1 MLQEE
6 RLEAI
11 VRIVNENYSITN
23 QELAEL
29 TDSSPST
36 IRRDVTEL
44 ASRGLIIKVHGG
56 AMAASDS
63 TFASDSRM
71 SERRTKNAEAKQKI
85 AAYAAKLIKP
95 GDVVY
100 IDAGT
105 TTEILADLIT
115 EKDAVYV
122 TNAVSHAVKLAS
134 KGFTVHVIGGMLKPV
149 TEAVVGGEAVVSL
162 RKFNFSLGFFG
173 ANGISS
179 GAGITT
185 PDINEAV
192 VKEQA
197 VDCCNRCY
205 VLVDSSKLDK
215 VSTVRFADPD
225 DVIIITEK
233 ITAACKGCQLEVAQ

>member
-1 MLQEE
+1 MLPEE
-6 RLEAI
+6 RLAAI
-11 VRIVNENYSITN
+11 VQIVNDNRSMTN
-23 QELAEL
+23 QELADL
-29 TDSSPST
+29 TDSSLST

-44 ASRGLIIKVHGG
+44 ASRGMVVKVHGG
-56 AMAASDS
+56 AMSVSDQTYAA
-63 TFASDSRM
+63 DSRV
-71 SERRTKNAEAKQKI
+71 SERRTINAEAKQKI
-85 AAYAAKLIKP
+85 AAYAARLIKP

-105 TTEILADLIT
+105 TTEFLTDAVT

-134 KGFTVHVIGGMLKPV
+134 RGFTVHIIGGMIKPV
-149 TEAVVGGEAVVSL
+149 TEAVIGGEAVVSL

-192 VKEQA
+192 VKQQA
-197 VDCCNRCY
+197 VNSCNRCY
-205 VLVDSSKLDK
+205 VLADSSKLDI

-233 ITAACKGCQLEVAQ
+233 INSACKGLRTEAAQ